1 MRSPELPDVV
11 RCGEKATTFGTIG
24 KDRTMTDIT
33 FKGSS
38 VSTHGELPDVGSKA
52 LAFALVGTDLQPVK
66 LSAFAGQ
73 QVVLNIFPSLDTGVC
88 ATSVRTFNEKAAG
101 LKNTTVLCIS
111 RDLPFAQARFCG
123 AEGIEN
129 VVTASDFRTT
139 LGEDYGLTMIDGP
152 LEGLLSR
159 AVIVIDEKGVVTY
172 TQQVPE
178 ITTEPDYDAALA
190 TLN

>member
-1 MRSPELPDVV
+1 MIEP
-11 RCGEKATTFGTIG
+11 
-24 KDRTMTDIT
+24 MTQIT
-33 FKGSS
+33 FKGSP
-38 VSTHGELPDVGSKA
+38 VSTQGDLPDKGTKA
-52 LAFALVGTDLQPVK
+52 PDFTLVGTDLQPVK
-66 LSAFAGQ
+66 LKDFSGRR
-73 QVVLNIFPSLDTGVC
+73 VVLNIFPSLDTGVC
-88 ATSVRTFNEKAAG
+88 ANSVRTFNEKAAG
-101 LKNTTVLCIS
+101 LENATVLCIS

-139 LGEDYGLTMIDGP
+139 MGEDYGVTMTDGP

-159 AVIVIDEKGVVTY
+159 SVVVLDESGTVVY

-190 TLN
+190 ALT